1 MGILLPVL
9 SRAIREVLQLPLE
22 GGTAALSAQQPVK
35 ALFANNEQGDFARYM
50 GELGPELVTN
60 GDFSDGGYTF
70 IEMMDAA
77 KSGRFLSGKGVWRLS
92 KPETNYAYGADRSD
106 P

>member
-1 MGILLPVL
+1 MATAIFAPTASAASGTVTVTDAPV
-9 SRAIREVLQLPLE
+9 EVFLNAPGGLYKVGRVGVTIELQ
-22 GGTAALSAQQPVK
+22 
-35 ALFANNEQGDFARYM
+35 N
-50 GELGPELVTN
+50 
-60 GDFSDGGYTF
+60 SDGGYTF

-77 KSGRFLSGKGVWRLS
+77 KSGLFLSGKGVWRLS